1 MDSEYPESD
10 MNGKKTLPDRIKFE
24 YSQKNISIPER
35 ALFGTSSHKAQEKFS
50 LVEDF
55 DDKIPPGDTGADP

>member
-24 YSQKNISIPER
+24 YSKKKYP
-35 ALFGTSSHKAQEKFS
+35 
-50 LVEDF
+50 
-55 DDKIPPGDTGADP
+55 TGEGIVWNLLP